1 MWNFMLKYSWKKKTW
16 KVFFGHQS
24 LGDQTSILVS
34 QMAWIYGGGGG
45 VTFLGVGGMGS
56 LQFLHR
62 K

>member
-24 LGDQTSILVS
+24 LGDQTSIRVS
-34 QMAWIYGGGGG
+34 QMAWIYGGG

>member
-24 LGDQTSILVS
+24 LGDQTSIRVS

-45 VTFLGVGGMGS
+45 GGKFPRGWGGGE
-56 LQFLHR
+56 LAVFT
-62 K
+62 